1 MKFNLFSSLLIKIIL
16 IGYSFFMLSSCNN
29 DGSKETS
36 ASKDTITKQE
46 QNSPASDACK
56 LLTEA
61 DARSILG
68 DKLKPGMHTAT
79 MCQYISDADE
89 LARAGES
96 VSLTIHENAA
106 SEFAKY
112 IADTESST
120 STKTETVNGIGK
132 NAAWADGSL
141 IVEQGNDLLVIVV
154 GKKLPKEEHI
164 ALAKSLAN
172 KIISRL

>member
-1 MKFNLFSSLLIKIIL
+1 MKYISFSPFSKIIL
-16 IGYSFFMLSSCNN
+16 VSFSLFILTSCNN
-29 DGSKETS
+29 DGSKEAS

-46 QNSPASDACK
+46 QKSQASDACK

-61 DARSILG
+61 DAHSILG

-89 LARAGES
+89 LSKAGES
-96 VSLTIHENAA
+96 ISVTIHQNAA

-120 STKTETVNGIGK
+120 GTKTETVSGIGK

-141 IVEQGNDLLVIVV
+141 IVEQGNDLLVILV

-164 ALAKSLAN
+164 AMAKSLAYN
-172 KIISRL
+172 IISRL